1 MKKPLLLFML
11 ILLPF
16 TARATIQIPDTII
29 INGEKHCLNRDFPLE
44 AGDRSL
50 GKMVRDAL
58 PKEVT
63 LEGKTWRGSSSTD
76 CSRNYIATWEIADNK
91 LFLRKIE
98 LNIYHG
104 KGGNTTSQW
113 IEWPQEE
120 LNDLFAQYC
129 TNKGIHATWV
139 SDSLNLNRSEETQ
152 EMGYYIVNES
162 MVNICLQEGVVSD
175 FKQVTS
181 TYANI
186 DPSAASS
193 ISKELSDRFPWNDF
207 PKLKKGDKIIV
218 AIREI
223 CIDNNGKLT
232 GCIIN
237 KHKEINDLRE
247 FRAIKKLLQEYKWP
261 AIQLENN
268 IDLSVILFLTNK

>member
-1 MKKPLLLFML
+1 MG
-11 ILLPF
+11 
-16 TARATIQIPDTII
+16 R
-29 INGEKHCLNRDFPLE
+29 
-44 AGDRSL
+44 
-50 GKMVRDAL
+50 
-58 PKEVT
+58 
-63 LEGKTWRGSSSTD
+63 
-76 CSRNYIATWEIADNK
+76 
-91 LFLRKIE
+91 
-98 LNIYHG
+98 
-104 KGGNTTSQW
+104 
-113 IEWPQEE
+113 
-120 LNDLFAQYC
+120 
-129 TNKGIHATWV
+129 
-139 SDSLNLNRSEETQ
+139 DSLNLNRSEVTQ

-186 DPSAASS
+186 DPSVALS

-218 AIREI
+218 AIKEI

-237 KHKEINDLRE
+237 KHKVFNDLRE